1 MLRSMYS
8 GVSGMRSYQTKM
20 DVIGNNIA
28 NVGTTAFKSGAAQ
41 FQDLLSETL
50 STGQAPIDGGLGG
63 INSKQVGLG
72 VSVGKISTVMSNGAL
87 QPTGRDLDFAIEGNG
102 FFIVSDAKETAG
114 DFQYKYTRDG
124 SFQRD
129 SNGTMITSAGMNVL
143 GKSFVTLDG
152 GVPSYDD
159 SNAADWEASTDKD
172 MSAET
177 FGAIIIPDDLGDP
190 YGELVSFTIDGT
202 GMIKARYS
210 SGDNLVMGQL
220 AVARFANPGGLDK
233 MGGNSYAVS
242 QNSGEPNLG
251 ISGVDGFGII
261 RKGYLEMSNVDLAN
275 EFTEMIIT
283 SRSYQAN
290 SRTITTSDEMLQELL
305 NLKR

>member
-102 FFIVSDAKETAG
+102 FFIVSDAMEPAG
-114 DFQYKYTRDG
+114 DFAFKYTRDG

-129 SNGTMITSAGMNVL
+129 SNGTLNLNGMNVMGVSNVKL
-143 GKSFVTLDG
+143 SETGEILFTEGPVPPIGDG
-152 GVPSYDD
+152 VKYS
-159 SNAADWEASTDKD
+159 
-172 MSAET
+172 
-177 FGAIIIPDDLGDP
+177 AIIIPDKLDAER
-190 YGELVSFTIDGT
+190 ELVSYTIDGT
-202 GMIKARYS
+202 GLIKARYS
-210 SGDNLVMGQL
+210 NGKEYEMGQL
-220 AVARFANPGGLDK
+220 AVARFSNPGGLDK
-233 MGGNSYAVS
+233 KGGNTYAAS
-242 QNSGEPNLG
+242 QNSGVPNLG
-251 ISGVDGFGII
+251 TSGVNGFGII

>member
-28 NVGTTAFKSGAAQ
+28 NVGTTAFKSSAAQ

-50 STGQAPIDGGLGG
+50 SASQAPIDGGLGG
-63 INSKQVGLG
+63 INAKQVGLG
-72 VSVGKISTVMSNGAL
+72 VSVGKISTLMSNGAL

-102 FFIVSDAKETAG
+102 FFIVAESKTPEGAFE
-114 DFQYKYTRDG
+114 YKYTRDG

-129 SNGTMITSAGMNVL
+129 SFGTLTMNGGLNVMGRSYITAAIGEDGQPTYSVEPSDGNV
-143 GKSFVTLDG
+143 GENQEPG
-152 GVPSYDD
+152 Y
-159 SNAADWEASTDKD
+159 A
-172 MSAET
+172 
-177 FGAIIIPDDLGDP
+177 AIIIPDQLGEE

-202 GMIKARYS
+202 GLIKARYS
-210 SGDNLVMGQL
+210 NGDNVVIGQM
-220 AVARFANPGGLDK
+220 AIARFSNASGLEK
-233 MGGNSYAVS
+233 MGGNTYAAS
-242 QNSGEPNLG
+242 QNSGAPSFG
-251 ISGVDGFGII
+251 ASGVNGFGVI

>member
-28 NVGTTAFKSGAAQ
+28 NVGTTAFKSSAAQ

-50 STGQAPIDGGLGG
+50 STAQAPIEDGLGG
-63 INSKQVGLG
+63 INAKQVGLG
-72 VSVGKISTVMSNGAL
+72 VSVGKISTIMSNGAL
-87 QPTGRDLDFAIEGNG
+87 QPTGRDLDFALEGSG
-102 FFIVSDAKETAG
+102 FFIVSDNPKPDGAFE
-114 DFQYKYTRDG
+114 YKYTRDG

-129 SNGTMITSAGMNVL
+129 SNGTLTMGGGLSVMGISSITLEGDPAEAVHD
-143 GKSFVTLDG
+143 TG
-152 GVPSYDD
+152 GLS
-159 SNAADWEASTDKD
+159 SIAD
-172 MSAET
+172 AEK
-177 FGAIIIPDDLGDP
+177 FSAIIIPDKLDP
-190 YGELVSFTIDGT
+190 QGELVSFTIDGT
-202 GMIKARYS
+202 GKIKARYS
-210 SGDNLVMGQL
+210 EAGEDLEIGQV
-220 AVARFANPGGLDK
+220 AVARFVNPGGLEK
-233 MGGNSYAVS
+233 MGGNTYAAS
-242 QNSGEPNLG
+242 QNSGEAAFGTSG
-251 ISGVDGFGII
+251 IDGFGII